1 VNGVLI
7 TVWLCAA
14 IAIAV
19 FAAMI
24 VSIVRFGGPLGD
36 CPPASV
42 SGKATEILWALI
54 PIAIVLAAA
63 MPAVRTV
70 LVTAPISQTGSQP
83 AIWGGVHPIVGYAL
97 NKK

>member
-1 VNGVLI
+1 MLI
-7 TVWLCAA
+7 ILWLCAA
-14 IAIAV
+14 AAVAV

-24 VSIVRFGGPLGD
+24 VSILTFGGPLRD

-63 MPAVRTV
+63 MPALRTIV
-70 LVTAPISQTGSQP
+70 SP
-83 AIWGGVHPIVGYAL
+83 ASHEAARWSGEQAIVGYAL

>member
-1 VNGVLI
+1 VSGVLI

-14 IAIAV
+14 TAALV

-24 VSIVRFGGPLGD
+24 VSIVTFGKPVRGH
-36 CPPASV
+36 PPASA
-42 SGKATEILWALI
+42 SGKVAEVLWALI

-63 MPAVRTV
+63 TPALRTIV
-70 LVTAPISQTGSQP
+70 SPASPPQA
-83 AIWGGVHPIVGYAL
+83 AIWGGEHVIVGYAL